1 VEGRRFDS
9 YPGHMAQPKHA
20 LIRTDAIGRV
30 ATRRADAVA
39 RIASGRGSNNRS
51 EATEAEALRRA
62 DETFGRT
69 RTIRNQH

>member
-1 VEGRRFDS
+1 
-9 YPGHMAQPKHA
+9 
-20 LIRTDAIGRV
+20 LDASPP
-30 ATRRADAVA
+30 VA
-39 RIASGRGSNNRS
+39 RTPSRIATGHGNRNRF